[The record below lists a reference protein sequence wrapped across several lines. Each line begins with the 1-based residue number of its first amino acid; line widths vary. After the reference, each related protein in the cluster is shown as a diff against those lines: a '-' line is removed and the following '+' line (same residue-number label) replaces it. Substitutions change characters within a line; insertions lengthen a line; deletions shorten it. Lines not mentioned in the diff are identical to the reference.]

1 MSALLVVPAT
11 LLDSLLAHLQF
22 NPLFHLAGNPLSFVR
37 ERVQV
42 SIINTYN
49 TILINAGVIC
59 TAIYLVF
66 PFCLGNNLSRG
77 ATDSRSDIVSAEISA
92 KLDILLMNVARIA
105 RAVMP
110 GEKRLSIPKDM
121 PKLPL
126 ENSEQLDKFESFL
139 GKSDINLAATV

>member
-1 MSALLVVPAT
+1 M
-11 LLDSLLAHLQF
+11 
-22 NPLFHLAGNPLSFVR
+22 
-37 ERVQV
+37 
-42 SIINTYN
+42 
-49 TILINAGVIC
+49 
-59 TAIYLVF
+59 F